1 MILLIQSF
9 KAFNNTLGWKDPDSR
24 EGESRN
30 IVARAQPPLH
40 IIGQAENKK
49 TKLSM
54 KFLKAQSPSKYL
66 L

>member
-30 IVARAQPPLH
+30 IVVRAQPPLH

-49 TKLSM
+49 
-54 KFLKAQSPSKYL
+54 QNYQ
-66 L
+66 